1 MTHCSQE
8 GALGLIGHLG
18 LLLRHAERLLGL
30 LPVGDVA
37 RDAGHS
43 ADLVLLVEERYKDV
57 FVVPRLS
64 LGVGVRVLGP

>member
-8 GALGLIGHLG
+8 GALGLIGH
-18 LLLRHAERLLGL
+18 LGL